1 MPFTPVFNIELPD
14 VGGDENTWGN
24 IVNNALNAVDGIFT
38 SGPVLPVE
46 KGGTGANNATDA
58 RANLGYGSIATQDS
72 SSVSV
77 GTLTAENIGVKT
89 SPTEALD
96 INGTLKASSLNLTG
110 TMSVSGTASYS
121 GNVTIDSGN
130 VNSYLK
136 IPNSYSITDING
148 NNLVGFGCGVRKA
161 SDYTISSN
169 TEYVISWDEVLYDHS
184 NMWSSGTNITLPKP
198 GLYLVNLHWCLNFTT
213 AGPATAYLYSGTSKV
228 SGATIYPNG
237 TSSIRISSFLH
248 RYISGGS
255 NYIKLSVHNGSSN
268 NATLKAISGNTRT
281 KVFVI
286 CMATF

>member
-77 GTLTAENIGVKT
+77 GTLNAVAIGVKKN
-89 SPTEALD
+89 PTEVLD
-96 INGTLKASSLNLTG
+96 VNGTLKASSLNLSG
-110 TMSVSGTASYS
+110 TMTIYGSASFSGDVTA
-121 GNVTIDSGN
+121 DLAN
-130 VNSYLK
+130 VNWYLK
-136 IPNSYSITDING
+136 LPSSSAITDTNG
-148 NNLVGFGCGVRKA
+148 NKIVGFGCGVKRT

-169 TEYVISWDEVLYDHS
+169 SEYVISWQSEIFDHS
-184 NMWSSGTNITLPKP
+184 DMWSSGTNITLPKP
-198 GLYLVNLHWCLNFTT
+198 GLYLINLHWCLDFTT
-213 AGPATAYLYSGTSKV
+213 AGPATAYLYSGANKV

-237 TSSIRISSFLH
+237 TASRRMSSFLH
-248 RYISGGS
+248 RYVSGGS
-255 NYIKLSVHNGSSN
+255 NYVRLSVHNGSSN
-268 NATLKAISGNTRT
+268 SATLKAVSGDSET

-286 CMATF
+286 CLATF